1 MKAFKCRPEMQGGVG
16 CARVG
21 FDLIYSLTGESS
33 PPHTRKGRLMQA
45 KVGKYVT
52 LLIYGLSRGNDLRRN
67 LIADEEM
74 RIKYPS
80 SDHGARRAGNFS
92 SSYCRRF

>member
-1 MKAFKCRPEMQGGVG
+1 VRELV
-16 CARVG
+16 

-33 PPHTRKGRLMQA
+33 PPHTRKGRLVQA

-52 LLIYGLSRGNDLRRN
+52 LLICGLSRGNDRRRN

-80 SDHGARRAGNFS
+80 SDHGARRAGKSQFLLGDFNMPP
-92 SSYCRRF
+92 YRVEKLEI